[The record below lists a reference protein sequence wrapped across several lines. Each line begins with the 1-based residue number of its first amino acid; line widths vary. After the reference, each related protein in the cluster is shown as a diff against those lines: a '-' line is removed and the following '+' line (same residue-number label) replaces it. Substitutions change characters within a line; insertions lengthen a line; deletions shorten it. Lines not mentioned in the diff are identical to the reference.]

1 MFIFTAVFAA
11 MDSFR
16 ANLERLLP
24 PDATGLVVGLSGG
37 LDSSCLATA
46 ASQLARS
53 GALAPGLSVR
63 AVHVDHGL
71 QSASNAFLEQCA
83 GLCRRLKMA
92 LAIVVVQ
99 VELPTGASVEA
110 AAREVRYGALAAQL
124 APGECLLTGHHGED
138 QAETFLLQA
147 LRGAGPKGLASMPSR
162 RPLGAGWHLRPL
174 LGISRRELQQF
185 AGTHD
190 IASIEDPMNRDLRF
204 DRSYLRH
211 EIWPQL
217 ERRWPGAGAALVRA
231 AQHSADSQHLLD
243 QLADTDL
250 GAARDGAALSVHG
263 LRRLTNAR
271 RLNAVRRW
279 LVQEGAALPST
290 ARLTEALRQMMDAR
304 EDHLPVVIWAG
315 HALRRYRERI
325 FLTAA
330 DPPRLGAALDW
341 DWRANPMLELGEGL
355 GRLRVASRPGGLEP
369 GRLTPVLHVRTRAGG
384 ERIRLGES
392 GRTQSVQHLCQA
404 QGILPW
410 ARDALPFIYLGD
422 ELLAVAD
429 RWSSAAWRGAADAQ
443 GLKFLWED
451 APVVC

>member
-1 MFIFTAVFAA
+1 MDSPRAGFTAASLGAA
-11 MDSFR
+11 
-16 ANLERLLP
+16 LERLLP
-24 PDATGLVVGLSGG
+24 AAASGLVVGLSGG

-46 ASQLARS
+46 LAQLARS
-53 GALAPGLSVR
+53 AALPAGLNVR
-63 AVHVDHGL
+63 AVHIDHGL
-71 QSASNAFLEQCA
+71 QSASNAFLEHCA
-83 GLCRRLKMA
+83 TLCRRLGMA
-92 LAIVVVQ
+92 LSIIVVQ

-110 AAREVRYGALAAQL
+110 AAREVRYTALAAQL
-124 APGECLLTGHHGED
+124 AEGECLVTGHHGED

-147 LRGAGPKGLASMPSR
+147 LRGAGPKGLASMPAR

-174 LGISRRELQQF
+174 LGVSRRELQQF
-185 AGTHD
+185 AGEHA
-190 IASIEDPMNRDLRF
+190 IASIEDPMNRDPRF

-217 ERRWPGAGAALVRA
+217 ERRWPGAGAALARA

-243 QLADTDL
+243 QLADGDL
-250 GAARDGAALSVHG
+250 GGARDGGALSVHG
-263 LRRLTNAR
+263 LRRLTSLR

-279 LVQEGAALPST
+279 LVQEGASLPST
-290 ARLTEALRQMMDAR
+290 ARLTEGLRQMMDAR
-304 EDHLPVVIWAG
+304 EDHLPVVVWAG
-315 HALRRYRERI
+315 HALRRYREWI

-330 DPPRLGAALDW
+330 EPPRLDAALDW
-341 DWRANPMLELGEGL
+341 DWAAYPLLELGEGL
-355 GRLRVASRPGGLEP
+355 GRLRAGFRPGGLEP
-369 GRLTPVLHVRTRAGG
+369 EKLRPPLRVRARAGG
-384 ERIRLGES
+384 ERIRIGES

-429 RWSSAAWRGAADAQ
+429 LWSSAAWRGAPDAP
-443 GLKFLWED
+443 GVYFLWEG

>member
-1 MFIFTAVFAA
+1 

-46 ASQLARS
+46 LAQLSRS
-53 GALAPGLSVR
+53 AALPAGLPVR
-63 AVHVDHGL
+63 AVHIDHGL
-71 QSASNAFLEQCA
+71 QSASNAFLGQCA
-83 GLCRRLKMA
+83 ALCRRLGLA
-92 LAIVVVQ
+92 LSIVVVQ
-99 VELPTGASVEA
+99 VDLPPGASVEA
-110 AAREVRYGALAAQL
+110 AAREVRYTALTAQL
-124 APGECLLTGHHGED
+124 AQGECLVTGHHGED

-147 LRGAGPKGLASMPSR
+147 LRGAGPKGLSSMPAR
-162 RPLGAGWHLRPL
+162 RSLGAGWHLRPL

-185 AGTHD
+185 AGEHG
-190 IASIEDPMNRDLRF
+190 IASIEDPMNRDPRF

-217 ERRWPGAGAALVRA
+217 ERRWPGAGAALARA

-243 QLADTDL
+243 QLADGDL
-250 GAARDGAALSVHG
+250 GGAHDGAALSVHG
-263 LRRLTNAR
+263 LRRLTTSR

-304 EDHLPVVIWAG
+304 EDHLPVVVWAG

-325 FLTAA
+325 FLTTAE
-330 DPPRLGAALDW
+330 PPRLRATLDW
-341 DWRANPMLELGEGL
+341 DWRANPLLELGEGL
-355 GRLRVASRPGGLEP
+355 GHLRAAIRPGGLEP
-369 GRLTPVLHVRTRAGG
+369 GKLKAPLRVRARAGG
-384 ERIRLGES
+384 ERIRIGES

-429 RWSSAAWRGAADAQ
+429 LWSSADWRAGPDTP
-443 GLKFLWED
+443 GFWISWER
-451 APVVC
+451 APAVC